1 MSRSPAPRGHCFFMM
16 NSPQASRKR
25 PRLLPGTS
33 ERGRRARED
42 KAAGQGQP
50 GAGIPFLSSRPA
62 PPIVSLSH
70 GPLSPFFPYLIKH
83 QQVGHRSSLDFL
95 ARWVQKRVSG
105 KVNWRYTLTRVLD
118 SPKLLGLESRHSL
131 LASFYRRGKKRQD
144 AADSF
149 VMCKS
154 HPWGR
159 LGCHRVSRVT
169 AWC

>member
-1 MSRSPAPRGHCFFMM
+1 MM

-159 LGCHRVSRVT
+159 LGCHPVSRVT
-169 AWC
+169 AWCKS